1 MTGLGIEHGVD
12 LDAMVAT
19 STWMAAQL
27 GRPSPSAVVRALGG
41 PARRG
46 SPVTNGRPGRSSAA
60 TFHWTTPLGHN
71 QRHEPRRPPAHRRPE
86 DRTTTCRTGCGSTS
100 PRWAA
105 TGSPSRRRAGRSD
118 MFHFRAAL
126 DLLDQDWGGRPGHAK
141 GAWDAMVRRVDRA
154 QDNVVI
160 SHEILAGAKPD
171 KIAKALNDLAGN
183 EVHIVYSARDLGRQL
198 PAAWQE
204 SIKQGRKWP
213 FRRFLDRYESG
224 TSFFFRQA
232 FDLPAV
238 LGAWGAKLPPE
249 RLHVVTVPHDR
260 GPNGDE
266 LWLRFCRVPDRP
278 GVGAARLRARQPVAG
293 DRGDLAAAQ
302 AQPAPRAGR
311 VARPRL
317 RRPHPRAARPGGAGR
332 PRRRSRP
339 PPTPPLRLRRAG
351 GRGLDRLDQEQRVDV
366 VGDVDDL
373 RPRRPAEDEKWKDP
387 DRVRAKLELGAA
399 LDALSEMTQ
408 EAANRASTDTVA
420 GRLRAPRV
428 GCGTGD
434 RPRAPPDRR
443 HRCTAGSPTSGPGAR
458 RRGWSGPTPAPATSR
473 RAARC
478 PGPSSSS
485 SCAASTSPGRRV
497 RGPVATTTAS
507 ALDSRTGCSPRPPP
521 VAARPTSP

>member
-1 MTGLGIEHGVD
+1 MSRVVHLHIGAPKTGTTYMQDRLRLNTAALGRHGVT
-12 LDAMVAT
+12 VPAT
-19 STWMAAQL
+19 
-27 GRPSPSAVVRALGG
+27 
-41 PARRG
+41 
-46 SPVTNGRPGRSSAA
+46 RS
-60 TFHWTTPLGHN
+60 
-71 QRHEPRRPPAHRRPE
+71 
-86 DRTTTCRTGCGSTS
+86 
-100 PRWAA
+100 
-105 TGSPSRRRAGRSD
+105 GRSD

-266 LWLRFCRVPDRP
+266 LWLRFCRAFRIDPAWAPLDSERDNRSLGIAETSLLRKLNRRLEL
-278 GVGAARLRARQPVAG
+278 GVWRDPVYDALI
-293 DRGDLAAAQ
+293 RELLAQ
-302 AQPAPRAGR
+302 EVL
-311 VARPRL
+311 VARDAVPVRL
-317 RRPHPRAARPGGAGR
+317 PPHRFDFAEQEGEVWIDWIK
-332 PRRRSRP
+332 RS
-339 PPTPPLRLRRAG
+339 G
-351 GRGLDRLDQEQRVDV
+351 VDV

-420 GRLRAPRV
+420 GRLRD
-428 GCGTGD
+428 T
-434 RPRAPPDRR
+434 
-443 HRCTAGSPTSGPGAR
+443 AR
-458 RRGWSGPTPAPATSR
+458 RLRDR
-473 RAARC
+473 
-478 PGPSSSS
+478 
-485 SCAASTSPGRRV
+485 
-497 RGPVATTTAS
+497 
-507 ALDSRTGCSPRPPP
+507 
-521 VAARPTSP
+521 